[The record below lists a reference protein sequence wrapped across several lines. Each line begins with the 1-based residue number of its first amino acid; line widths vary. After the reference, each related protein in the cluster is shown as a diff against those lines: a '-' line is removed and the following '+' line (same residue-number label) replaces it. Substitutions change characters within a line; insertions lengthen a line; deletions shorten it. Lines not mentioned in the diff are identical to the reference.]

1 MFNQT
6 IMPELKKIEVLGD
19 SVKQYLMLNYEII
32 KLEVTRK
39 TSEIGSA
46 IFSSLML
53 GIALFLFVFTL
64 SMGVGFYLSALLG
77 DTFSGFGIIAGFYL
91 LICIILLIGR
101 KKLIE
106 KPLRNKIIR
115 KLLNNKKV

>member
-6 IMPELKKIEVLGD
+6 IMPELKKIEALSD
-19 SVKQYLMLNYEII
+19 SVKEYVLLNYDIV
-32 KLEVTRK
+32 KLEITRK
-39 TSEIGSA
+39 SSEIGSS
-46 IFSSLML
+46 IFSALML
-53 GIALFLFVFTL
+53 GIALFLFAFAL

-91 LICIILLIGR
+91 LISIILLIGR

-115 KLLNNKKV
+115 KLLGNKTP

>member
-6 IMPELKKIEVLGD
+6 IMPELKKIEGFSE

-39 TSEIGSA
+39 TSEIGA
-46 IFSSLML
+46 TLFSSFLL
-53 GIALFLFVFTL
+53 GTALFLFVFAL

-91 LICIILLIGR
+91 LISIILLIGR

-115 KLLNNKKV
+115 KLLGSNKV

>member
-6 IMPELKKIEVLGD
+6 IMPELKKIEGLSD
-19 SVKQYLMLNYEII
+19 SVKQYLLLNCEII
-32 KLEVTRK
+32 KLEVTKK
-39 TSEIGSA
+39 TSEIGA
-46 IFSSLML
+46 YIFSSLL
-53 GIALFLFVFTL
+53 LVIALFLFVFAL

-77 DTFSGFGIIAGFYL
+77 DTFSGFAIIAGFYL
-91 LICIILLIGR
+91 LISIIVLIGR

-115 KLLNNKKV
+115 KLLNNN

>member
-6 IMPELKKIEVLGD
+6 IMPELHKIEGIGE
-19 SVKQYLMLNYEII
+19 SVKQYLLLNYDII
-32 KLEVTRK
+32 KLEATKK
-39 TSEIGSA
+39 TSEIGATFFSA
-46 IFSSLML
+46 LML
-53 GIALFLFVFTL
+53 GIALFLFAFAL

-91 LICIILLIGR
+91 LISIILLIGR
-101 KKLIE
+101 KRLIE

-115 KLLNNKKV
+115 KLLGNKKV